1 MNFQSGAGTC
11 NAHPRCCAGKNSTE
25 VNFIGLHGIFFFFFF
40 PVLTMEVLPRQ
51 KEHLSPGL
59 STNDID
65 GGSQH
70 PKQPREPC
78 QRMVRVTLAGSFG
91 NLRSL

>member
-1 MNFQSGAGTC
+1 MC
-11 NAHPRCCAGKNSTE
+11 NAHPRCCAGKNSRE
-25 VNFIGLHGIFFFFFF
+25 VNFVGLHAISFFS
-40 PVLTMEVLPRQ
+40 VVTMEVLPRQ

-91 NLRSL
+91 NLGSL